1 MSTKTRLLA
10 GLTIGCA
17 LSAPAAF
24 ADDEQYR
31 GFYFGVWGGSGSADL
46 PSRTAFDNEF
56 SNAWLADIFADVAE
70 DIEDSTPTIP
80 DNATLTLQQRNSSSL
95 DDSQSVYGA
104 QVGYRWNQYFAAE
117 VGYAHLGE
125 AKYDFSG
132 VLNYTN
138 VLTGSPTISEDVD
151 FQTAYT
157 FTSAGPTLAAVGL
170 FPIGAQFELQGKL
183 GLFFADTRQTVRIR
197 DVEES
202 VNIYH
207 RRMDASQ
214 NELFAAIGAT
224 WVATESLS
232 LRIEYQRFF
241 DVGDDEKTVETDVDV
256 INVGVLFR

>member
-1 MSTKTRLLA
+1 MLTKTRLLA

-46 PSRTAFDNEF
+46 PSRKAFDDEF
-56 SNAWLADIFADVAE
+56 SDAWLAAVFADAAQ

-80 DNATLTLQQRNSSSL
+80 DHATLTLQQRNRSSL
-95 DDSQSVYGA
+95 DDSQSAYGA
-104 QVGYRWNQYFAAE
+104 QVGFRWNRYFAAE

-132 VLNYTN
+132 VVDYTN
-138 VLTGSPTISEDVD
+138 LLAGSPALNREID

-170 FPIGAQFELQGKL
+170 MPIGAHFEVQGKL
-183 GLFFADTRQTVRIR
+183 GLFFADTRQTARIR
-197 DVEES
+197 DVEKS
-202 VNIYH
+202 TNIYH
-207 RRMDASQ
+207 RRTDASQ

-232 LRIEYQRFF
+232 VRIEYQRFF
-241 DVGDDEKTVETDVDV
+241 DVGDDEKTVETDIDV